1 MFAGSAFSTT
11 PYSTAGAGV
20 VFDVAFADSAAVT
33 ETVSA
38 QVDFAS
44 LNSESAV
51 GADIAAVLSAV
62 FNVTA
67 FAESATASE
76 LTSAQLEV
84 SADISESSVAT
95 DTVTVG
101 PSTFSAPVSET
112 AVAADSV
119 LALAVFFATMTDGAV
134 TVDQMAAR
142 LLWELVNDSQNANWN
157 IVNNVQSTTWTV
169 NRTQS

>member
-1 MFAGSAFSTT
+1 MFAGSAFSTA

-20 VFDVAFADSAAVT
+20 VFDVAFVDSASVA
-33 ETVSA
+33 ETVSVR
-38 QVDFAS
+38 VDFAP

-51 GADIAAVLSAV
+51 GGDVVAVISAIFNAA
-62 FNVTA
+62 A

-76 LTSAQLEV
+76 LTSAQLTV
-84 SADISESSVAT
+84 SADISESGVAT
-95 DTVTVG
+95 DTATVG

-119 LALAVFFATMTDGAV
+119 LALAVLFATMTDGAV

-142 LLWELVNDSQNANWN
+142 LLWELVNDSQNANWTL
-157 IVNNVQSTTWTV
+157 IP
-169 NRTQS
+169 TQN